1 MIESNRRGQAAMSY
15 NFLVRIRRFLH
26 GFLVVKCVNWYY
38 RTIWGMHI
46 GPDCRISLSAKLDK
60 ANPDGIVIGKSTAIT
75 FGAAILSHDFVNNV
89 HSTTRIGD
97 YCFIGAHAVIMP
109 GITVGDH
116 SIVATGAIVMRDVQ
130 PHTVVMGNPARPIE
144 QNIQTGRWGIRIRD
158 AHTVPPE
165 VAVPAPAAK
174 ADLKAVS

>member
-1 MIESNRRGQAAMSY
+1 MSY
-15 NFLVRIRRFLH
+15 SPLVRLRRFMH

-38 RTIWGMHI
+38 RTVWGMHI

-116 SIVATGAIVMRDVQ
+116 SIVATGAIVMRDVP

-158 AHTVPPE
+158 PQNVPPN
-165 VAVPAPAAK
+165 VAVPASPDK
-174 ADLKAVS
+174 PDLKAVS

>member
-1 MIESNRRGQAAMSY
+1 
-15 NFLVRIRRFLH
+15 
-26 GFLVVKCVNWYY
+26 
-38 RTIWGMHI
+38 MHI

-60 ANPDGIVIGKSTAIT
+60 ANPDGIIIGRSTAIT

-89 HSTTRIGD
+89 HSQTRIGN

-109 GITVGDH
+109 GVTVGDH
-116 SIVATGAIVMRDVQ
+116 SIVAAGSIVMRDVQ

-158 AHTVPPE
+158 PENVPPE
-165 VAVPAPAAK
+165 VAISPAATPE
-174 ADLKAVS
+174 LKAVSS

>member
-1 MIESNRRGQAAMSY
+1 MAMSY
-15 NFLVRIRRFLH
+15 SPLVRLRRFMH

-38 RTIWGMHI
+38 RTVWGMHI

-109 GITVGDH
+109 GVTVGDH

-158 AHTVPPE
+158 PQNVPPH
-165 VAVPAPAAK
+165 VAVPQQAGQGDAP
-174 ADLKAVS
+174 DLRVVS